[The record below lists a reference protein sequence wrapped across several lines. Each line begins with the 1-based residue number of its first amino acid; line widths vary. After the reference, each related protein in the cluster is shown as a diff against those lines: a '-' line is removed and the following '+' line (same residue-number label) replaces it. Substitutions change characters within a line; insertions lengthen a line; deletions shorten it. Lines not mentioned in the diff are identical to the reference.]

1 MTLTK
6 DQRES
11 ILKKIETTVS
21 EKYYSP
27 AFEQSAWQAIVQ
39 RHRDSIVHAISTEA
53 FESAIQKMLV
63 ELSPKGLGLLS
74 DHTPITPRNA
84 INASFAV
91 ETFRGERRWVFQ
103 DVLPGGVADTAG
115 VRSGDVLLTVSSR
128 PMTPPAVSATGTPVR
143 DATQHSDHHSAVKQ
157 R

>member
-6 DQRES
+6 EQRET

-27 AFEQSAWQAIVQ
+27 AFDQSAWQAIVQ
-39 RHRDSIVHAISTEA
+39 RHRDSIVNASSTTA

-63 ELSPKGLGLLS
+63 DLSPKGLGLLS
-74 DHTPITPRNA
+74 EHTPITPRNA

-91 ETFRGERRWVFQ
+91 ETFKGERRWVFQ

-115 VRSGDVLLTVSSR
+115 VRSGDVLLTVSVNR
-128 PMTPPAVSATGTPVR
+128 
-143 DATQHSDHHSAVKQ
+143 
-157 R
+157 